1 MHERR
6 RNRSGTPHEA
16 VRLFLQAVAAR
27 YGLEALALTNEDGLL
42 VAGTATAGGT
52 GLDLD
57 WIGAVGCVCAVRGRR
72 GPSLGA
78 LVHRATGG
86 RHLEATEIVV
96 RGERLYLAGVGPSL
110 LVDDGGSPGGGT
122 HPLPAPE
129 PPGWA
134 GAEVAAGITRI
145 LSQSL
150 PAVA

>member
-16 VRLFLQAVAAR
+16 ARLFLHAVAAR
-27 YGLEALALTNEDGLL
+27 YGLEALALVNEDGLL
-42 VAGTATAGGT
+42 VAGAATGAGAA
-52 GLDLD
+52 LDLE

-78 LVHRATGG
+78 LVERATGG
-86 RHLEATEIVV
+86 RHLEAAEIVV
-96 RGERLYLAGVGPSL
+96 RGERLYLAGVGSRL
-110 LVDDGGSPGGGT
+110 AVDAGGSPGGHT
-122 HPLPAPE
+122 HPS
-129 PPGWA
+129 PGWA
-134 GAEVAAGITRI
+134 GAEVAAGIARI